1 MPPIRAAQRRRAQ
14 NRADARRT
22 ILDASEALLLEVGHE
37 GFSIR
42 RLVSRCGYSAP
53 TIYHYFGDK
62 TGLVDALLEERLL
75 QALVAALRAVPTH
88 TDPLVEA
95 RARYQAFARWG
106 IEHPSQYRLLMEPR
120 AEDAKPLPSG
130 EEALALL
137 QTPFE
142 RLAELGRLPRDQ
154 IDAVSQAIW
163 ACLHGLISLP
173 VIRPDVDWQPDLV
186 ERSLDAVIR
195 GWIRDE
201 RVAADPPDASTLPRP
216 TVATT
221 KDRASDPT
229 SRRRPETGP
238 EGRT

>member
-37 GFSIR
+37 AFSIR

-75 QALVAALRAVPTH
+75 QALVAALRSVPSCE
-88 TDPLVEA
+88 DPLEEA

-106 IEHPSQYRLLMEPR
+106 IDHPSQYRLLMQPR
-120 AEDAKPLPSG
+120 GEEAKPLPSG

-142 RLAELGRLPRDQ
+142 RLVGLGRLPAGDL
-154 IDAVSQAIW
+154 DAISQATW
-163 ACLHGLISLP
+163 ACLHGLISLR
-173 VIRPDVDWQPDLV
+173 VVRPDVDWQPDLI
-186 ERSLDAVIR
+186 ERSLEAVIR
-195 GWIRDE
+195 GWLRDAPDPARS
-201 RVAADPPDASTLPRP
+201 RVETQRARPPAMSASR
-216 TVATT
+216 
-221 KDRASDPT
+221 
-229 SRRRPETGP
+229 SRG
-238 EGRT
+238 